1 VAQYTFDIKNTQV
14 FVMTF
19 NPIMFARHS
28 NAASA
33 VTNAVQAN
41 NNLVVMDFSGSE
53 TSVFLS
59 TILGLDLTK
68 LTASGLGL
76 KGTLDGDLNSDYSFA
91 VYYFSE
97 TAFRFVLPHS
107 ASLQLQALI
116 NEQQLRFDIDY
127 VLRSDLATLALCGE
141 NAFDT
146 LISAFKLTPGLRLSN
161 PQLCYGAQSGEVF
174 ITAIDKNDEQHFVLV
189 AKQQELLKWQQHL
202 QAQGFALMQN
212 QAA

>member
-1 VAQYTFDIKNTQV
+1 
-14 FVMTF
+14 MTF

-28 NAASA
+28 NASSA
-33 VTNAVQAN
+33 VTNALQTN
-41 NNLVVMDFSGSE
+41 NNHVVMDFSGTE

-76 KGTLDGDLNSDYSFA
+76 KGTLDGDYNSDYSFA

-97 TAFRFVLPHS
+97 TAFRFVLPHN

-127 VLRSDLATLALCGE
+127 VVRTDLASFILSGD

-146 LISAFKLTPGLRLSN
+146 LVNAFKLTPGLHLS
-161 PQLCYGAQSGEVF
+161 
-174 ITAIDKNDEQHFVLV
+174 IR
-189 AKQQELLKWQQHL
+189 
-202 QAQGFALMQN
+202 
-212 QAA
+212 

>member
-1 VAQYTFDIKNTQV
+1 
-14 FVMTF
+14 MTF

-28 NAASA
+28 NANSA
-33 VTNAVQAN
+33 VTNALQTN
-41 NNLVVMDFSGSE
+41 NNHVVMDFSGTE

-76 KGTLDGDLNSDYSFA
+76 KGTLDGDYNSDYSFA

-97 TAFRFVLPHS
+97 TAFRFLLPHN

-127 VLRSDLATLALCGE
+127 VVRTDLASFILSGD

-146 LISAFKLTPGLRLSN
+146 LVNAFKLTPGLRLSDA
-161 PQLCYGAQSGEVF
+161 QLCYGAQSGDVF
-174 ITAIDKNDEQHFVLV
+174 ITAIDKNDEQHFVLI
-189 AKQQELLKWQQHL
+189 AKTPELQKWQSYM
-202 QAQGFALMQN
+202 QAQGFALMHSE
-212 QAA
+212 AA

>member
-1 VAQYTFDIKNTQV
+1 
-14 FVMTF
+14 MTF

-28 NAASA
+28 NANSA
-33 VTNAVQAN
+33 VINALQAN
-41 NNLVVMDFSGSE
+41 NSTVVMDFSGSE
-53 TSVFLS
+53 ASVFLS
-59 TILGLDLTK
+59 SILGHDLTK

-76 KGTLDGDLNSDYSFA
+76 KGTLDGDFNSDFSYA

-107 ASLQLQALI
+107 ASLQLQSLI

-127 VLRSDLATLALCGE
+127 VIRTDLTSFTLSGE

-146 LISAFKLTPGLRLSN
+146 LVDAFKLTPGLRLSDT
-161 PQLCYGAQSGEVF
+161 QLCYGAQSGEVF
-174 ITAIDKNDEQHFVLV
+174 ITAIDNKDEQHFVLI
-189 AKQQELLKWQQHL
+189 AKAPELQKWQSYMQT
-202 QAQGFALMQN
+202 QGFAVMQN

>member
-1 VAQYTFDIKNTQV
+1 
-14 FVMTF
+14 MTF

-28 NAASA
+28 NASSA
-33 VTNAVQAN
+33 VTNALQTSNAH
-41 NNLVVMDFSGSE
+41 VVMDFSGTE

-59 TILGLDLTK
+59 TILGLELTK

-76 KGTLDGDLNSDYSFA
+76 KGTLDGDYNSQYSFA

-127 VLRSDLATLALCGE
+127 VIRTDLSTFTLSGN
-141 NAFDT
+141 NAFDA
-146 LISAFKLTPGLRLSN
+146 LIDAFKLTPGLRLSN
-161 PQLCYGAQSGEVF
+161 PQLCYGAQSGDVF

-189 AKQQELLKWQQHL
+189 AKQQELQKWQSYM
-202 QAQGFALMQN
+202 QAQGFALMHGE
-212 QAA
+212 AA